1 MSEDNLTVIETIK
14 SLIKQN
20 KFEEALKL
28 AKENNLDQQS
38 INYIKA
44 LIYVQEALND
54 IRADRPR
61 EAINKLNLAQKLAPT
76 LDLSYYLSIANL
88 QELLDEAENELRNE
102 NYNTALQD
110 LQQALQIAQQ
120 YNLTRM
126 VEKISRQINRVN
138 AYLQIE
144 NLMNE
149 MKKAIRNFNFAEAY
163 NLISQAVNI
172 ANQYDLYDQKLEN
185 MQKAFFYL
193 AKIPPLPKPPQQQNL
208 TLSIL
213 YNYINELYN
222 YFTNAYNLAV
232 EAVKYNDK
240 ISFLTDEFAKTA
252 NILEVVSSAMSLL
265 LEAQKLAEQKNVD
278 AMKTAITNIQNAIR
292 QLQSINAENSVVE
305 SLYSAVVELAKKMND
320 EYAAYLYVLE
330 NLKKSNELI
339 ENGDFSEAV
348 QLLQNAQQ
356 IAQRAGLQLNL
367 VNYIQGFSILE
378 NLKPLPQPPKEA
390 DFSSLASYFS
400 QLVDTLKSNY
410 NTLQQASKYI
420 TINNLQNV
428 SADIAVAELLANAMQ
443 DLANAQSLLEQ
454 KPEQVLQNKQQI
466 TQYITNAIQL
476 LQQAQGTSSDLQQ
489 TAKQL
494 FEEAQQYQ
502 DTVNVYL
509 NGLQYAVNAMN
520 AIDTVNKILAQ
531 KPNAQSPSQY
541 FAQLANNYNTALKT
555 IRDAIYLA
563 SNANQLFESIK
574 LPPPFDLGE
583 LEKDQVE
590 IAEFTH
596 LFATASSAYA
606 DIENAESEKHDNS
619 PGGLANYYRNIA
631 SAMANAI
638 SEIENVSTQQ
648 GDVEKTKE
656 ELLNNLKK
664 QYYTFDA
671 LSHAYQIVANAQ
683 TNDPQTLYA
692 VYNSASRYLRT
703 ASEQY
708 NISQLAQLAGQFE
721 NVAQFYR
728 NIAIAQTEVAQANN
742 SQSINDKIA
751 YLQSA
756 INYLTRAEEYVPQE
770 SGEINKKKAQIE
782 QAIKTLQT
790 IQAYRQNVT
799 SSLQSGNY
807 ASALAY
813 YNELLKSTTH
823 TNIDNV
829 LNDIAQNN
837 YFQAIQD
844 IQNNPSLTPEQK
856 QFLSG
861 LVASIGINDYY
872 IPLMNYALQ
881 NAHMQAQ
888 NFLQALSETVNFTQQ
903 MQPVLQ
909 NLGLALQYAQ
919 SAYQLSQYVPSP
931 QVQNSLANI
940 TSQIQQQYY
949 SVQEQ
954 VQKAQSNPVL
964 NVLEGIVN
972 TINTGL
978 SNMFNFINNEIY
990 SHLGRNV
997 FTEVLAG
1004 IADGAIFVLISLI
1017 PVVGEAFDW
1026 ATFTAFLGQTVF
1038 NLTAGSAS
1046 AQEEINSLKQM
1057 FLNPANLSSLI
1068 TTVVGLFIAHRLNID
1083 DTIRAKLLGTLKD
1096 VKADVN
1102 AVSDSMAKNVDLKS
1116 VDTTLKDVTDFSK
1129 VNELVKQVDLKQLD
1143 IKALKGFKDKIV
1155 SIETEGY
1162 KFFKVDAQE
1171 LSTRIEEFLSFKD
1184 VKIRLINAVKD
1195 VKIDINKSESGI
1207 ELNVEPKLSD
1217 EVIATIEGNKVK
1229 LTTLSEESIKNALAN
1244 NDLGAVLDTLKLNLA
1259 SQIAKQLF
1267 DSLKTQDGNLIMLTN
1282 DEGLA
1287 FFNGKIYDVL
1297 YKDGKISSMQIIPDA
1312 EALAKL
1318 VKFAEGKV
1326 GSYITLNKSLIE
1338 QLIKDNNIQ
1347 SLEYTLTNEIKGNAV
1362 RNEYLQIKD
1371 ALGNVTK
1378 LTSKT
1383 EINPN
1388 EIKTTTTIQG
1398 KIPNISPNI
1407 QFLSPQDVDE
1417 LLSFNNVFSNIFK
1430 QLVDAHPEVKD
1441 LLEKLASEGKLP
1453 NDLTSLEDI
1462 ANKIKAFYD
1471 SLGGEIAD
1479 IKNELSRYN
1488 SLFED
1493 VNIDSII
1500 NNIIR
1505 KYVLN
1510 HASDVLN
1517 GETPKI
1523 SISDILDN
1531 LSTADKAKVVLNYLK
1546 REDPNAYNSVLQ
1558 KLSGLSQDAKDYVL
1572 ASAYDELK
1580 IALENKLPLSGG
1592 VESIVNSINDTLE
1605 KIGVNQQINIQ
1616 TNNNAL
1622 NNGTQNTTNV
1632 PSNGQIT
1639 ITKPPENIQ
1648 SAKTTENIIT
1658 TLSNAL
1664 QKIYPD
1670 FDKLNSTEK
1679 DLLLYILSR
1688 KLEEKGEL
1696 TPEDIKNTIEEMKGE
1711 IDQLLEN
1718 VKDYIDNVE
1727 KEKQPDE
1734 TVLEYDK
1741 GIKELADKVSFDK
1754 LIYFTSLISNIA
1766 NKFNVPTAIELLN
1779 QLNTLTPEELQNT
1792 IILTQPQI
1800 QLLSK
1805 IAPLLKDILVSL
1817 QKGITPKDLLGKII
1831 QLRDLLGKM
1840 GVTIDV
1846 TTLVQLITSLNSIVS
1861 ELNIKLDT
1869 LSALIATPVN
1879 GTLKVIPIT
1888 FQSVLNISPSIS
1900 TNNVQVPENEINISN
1915 VNTTPQ
1921 IIQQLQELLNL
1932 PNLPP
1937 PPGSGGETEQQN
1949 NNSTSIPPSINNQQ
1963 SAEYVS
1969 RRQYLI
1975 L

>member
-28 AKENNLDQQS
+28 AKENNLDPQS

-44 LIYVQEALND
+44 LIYVQEALED
-54 IRADRPR
+54 IRADRST

-76 LDLSYYLSIANL
+76 LDLSYYFAVANM
-88 QELLDEAENELRNE
+88 QELLSEAENELRNE
-102 NYNTALQD
+102 NYNTALQN

-120 YNLTRM
+120 YNLTKM

-144 NLMNE
+144 NLKNE
-149 MKKAIRNFNFAEAY
+149 MKKAVRNFNFAEAY

-193 AKIPPLPKPPQQQNL
+193 AKIPPIPQPPQQQNL

-240 ISFLTDEFAKTA
+240 ISFLAEEFAKTA
-252 NILEVVSSAMSLL
+252 KILEVTSSAMSLL

-278 AMKTAITNIQNAIR
+278 AVKTAIANIQNAIQ
-292 QLQSINAENSVVE
+292 QLENINAENSIVE
-305 SLYSAVVELAKKMND
+305 SLYSAVVELAKKMYN
-320 EYAAYLYVLE
+320 EYTAYLYVLE

-367 VNYIQGFSILE
+367 ANYIQGFSILE

-400 QLVDTLKSNY
+400 QLTDTLKSNY

-420 TINNLQNV
+420 TINNLQDI
-428 SADIAVAELLANAMQ
+428 SADVTVAQLLANAMQ

-531 KPNAQSPSQY
+531 KPNAQTPSQY
-541 FAQLANNYNTALKT
+541 FAQFSNNYATALKT

-574 LPPPFDLGE
+574 LQPPFDLSE

-638 SEIENVSTQQ
+638 SDIENVSTQQ

-703 ASEQY
+703 ASEQF
-708 NISQLAQLAGQFE
+708 NSEQLAQLAGQFE

-742 SQSINDKIA
+742 TQSINDKIA

-813 YNELLKSTTH
+813 YNELLKNTTH

-844 IQNNPSLTPEQK
+844 IQSNSSLTPEQK

-861 LVASIGINDYY
+861 LVATIGINDYY

-964 NVLEGIVN
+964 NVFEGIAN

-990 SHLGRNV
+990 SHLGRNI

-1096 VKADVN
+1096 VKVDVK
-1102 AVSDSMAKNVDLKS
+1102 AVSDSMAKNVDVKN

-1155 SIETEGY
+1155 SIESQGY

-1297 YKDGKISSMQIIPDA
+1297 YKDGKISNMQIIPDA

-1318 VKFAEGKV
+1318 VKFAEDKV
-1326 GSYITLNKSLIE
+1326 GSYITLNKSSIE
-1338 QLIKDNNIQ
+1338 QLIKNNNIQ

-1371 ALGNVTK
+1371 ALGNMTK

-1407 QFLSPQDVDE
+1407 QFLSPHDVDE
-1417 LLSFNNVFSNIFK
+1417 LLSFSNRFSDIFK

-1453 NDLTSLEDI
+1453 NDLNALNDI
-1462 ANKIKAFYD
+1462 ASKIANFYNAVTKD
-1471 SLGGEIAD
+1471 AESIR
-1479 IKNELSRYN
+1479 NELAGTG
-1488 SLFED
+1488 LFDGVD
-1493 VNIDSII
+1493 VTSII

-1505 KYVLN
+1505 KYILN

-1616 TNNNAL
+1616 TNNNVL

-1718 VKDYIDNVE
+1718 MKDYIDNIE

-1734 TVLEYDK
+1734 AVLEYDK

-1779 QLNTLTPEELQNT
+1779 QINTLTPEELQNT

-1800 QLLSK
+1800 QLLNEK
-1805 IAPLLKDILVSL
+1805 VAPLLKDILVSL
-1817 QKGITPKDLLGKII
+1817 QKGTSPKDLLGKIS

-1840 GVTIDV
+1840 SVTIDV

-1861 ELNIKLDT
+1861 ELNIKLSS

-1888 FQSVLNISPSIS
+1888 FQSVLNISSSIS
-1900 TNNVQVPENEINISN
+1900 TNNVQVLENEINISN

-1921 IIQQLQELLNL
+1921 VIQQLQELLNL

-1937 PPGSGGETEQQN
+1937 PSTGTIEQN
-1949 NNSTSIPPSINNQQ
+1949 NNSPGTSIPPSINNQQ